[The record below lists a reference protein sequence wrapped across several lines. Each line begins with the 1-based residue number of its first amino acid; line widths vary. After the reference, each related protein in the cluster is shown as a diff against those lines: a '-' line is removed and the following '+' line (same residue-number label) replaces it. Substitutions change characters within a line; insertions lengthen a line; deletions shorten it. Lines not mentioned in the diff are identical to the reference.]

1 MSRKILVRGPA
12 LSRSGYGEHCRSVL
26 RALRS
31 DDRNDVYLLNVGW
44 GASGW
49 LFEENEERDWIDST
63 IMKTAKKVQSGEL
76 DFDLSIQVQLPTEW
90 QPLCEKNIGITAGVE
105 TTQAPAAW
113 VEACEQ
119 MDHIIVPSQHSKDCF
134 TEALSEKIDV
144 VNFPARHTRSE
155 KIDFSVSSEFN
166 FLTVAQWNPRKNV
179 EQTIFSF
186 VQEFQNEDVG
196 LVLKL
201 GIQGGTEVDREHVKT
216 RLEGLL
222 AELPQDRKCK
232 VHLLHGTL
240 SDGQMVSLYKNK
252 NISAY
257 ITTSHGEGYGLPVFE
272 AAQHGVPVLAPNWGG
287 IKEFSNNSIVE
298 INYEERNLEKHHSW
312 EGVLEETSSWCF
324 PDTNSVRSQMREVYN
339 NLSKYKKQ
347 AKSLQNHIK
356 DNFTEQQVNLCYN
369 NVIDS
374 VLQTTTEGDNTNEVK
389 RPSISS
395 NHDGST
401 KEPTGAD

>member
-63 IMKTAKKVQSGEL
+63 IMKTAKKVQTGEL

-105 TTQAPAAW
+105 TTQAPQSW

-119 MDHIIVPSQHSKDCF
+119 MDHIVVPSQHSKDCF
-134 TEALSEKIDV
+134 TETLAEKIEV
-144 VNFPARHTRSE
+144 INFPARQARSK
-155 KIDFSVSSEFN
+155 KIDLNVSSDFN

-196 LVLKL
+196 LILKL
-201 GIQGGTEVDREHVKT
+201 GIQGGTEIDREHVKT
-216 RLEGLL
+216 RLQDLL

-240 SDGQMVSLYKNK
+240 SDEEMVSLYKNK

-257 ITTSHGEGYGLPVFE
+257 VTTSHGEGYGLPIFE
-272 AAQHGVPVLAPNWGG
+272 AAQHGVPVIAPNWGG

-298 INYEERNLEKHHSW
+298 IDYEEKNLEKHHSW

-324 PDTNSVRSQMREVYN
+324 PVTNSVLCQMREVYN
-339 NLSKYKKQ
+339 NLSKYNKQ
-347 AKSLQNHIK
+347 AKSLQNHIQ
-356 DNFTEQQVNLCYN
+356 DNFTEQQINLCYN

-374 VLQTTTEGDNTNEVK
+374 VLQTTTEGDDTNEVK
-389 RPSISS
+389 
-395 NHDGST
+395 
-401 KEPTGAD
+401 